1 METYL
6 FTVEFRVCLCL
17 NSSFSSADS
26 EMSLNMPSSFVVN
39 CAPHSVRSFLI
50 MLFSDSSDSD
60 YFSLVFEIMEIS
72 YFLFQKSTG
81 QVTLVVALED
91 VLLAQE
97 AKNWF
102 SNNNS
107 AFQSD

>member
-1 METYL
+1 M
-6 FTVEFRVCLCL
+6 EFRVCLCL

-102 SNNNS
+102 SKKKS